1 MGYIKMKILILNN
14 KSITA
19 NTYYRIIFS
28 IIIGLLFSFSLQLPA
43 SAQTV
48 STSASDPSAK
58 TLGYGQYTKDGRA
71 FAKLTPEEVKGLN
84 DEDFDVYFK
93 WEIAK
98 KHERRQQIQREILAV
113 QASTQQIQ
121 REILAVQ
128 ASTQQIQREIL
139 AVQASTQ
146 QIQRERQVL
155 QAKLISTQLS
165 TLQEFIKLSTA
176 GNTNSVAYKDLKSE
190 FRKILLSGEPAE
202 LLPKLEPL
210 RSILMSP
217 DNSAPR

>member
-128 ASTQQIQREIL
+128 ASTQQIQRE
-139 AVQASTQ
+139 
-146 QIQRERQVL
+146 RQVL

>member
-139 AVQASTQ
+139 AVQA
-146 QIQRERQVL
+146 
-155 QAKLISTQLS
+155 KLISTQLS

>member
-1 MGYIKMKILILNN
+1 MGYIKMTIFILIN

-28 IIIGLLFSFSLQLPA
+28 IIIGLLFSFSLQLPV

-48 STSASDPSAK
+48 STSASAPSAK
-58 TLGYGQYTKDGRA
+58 ALGYGQYTKDGRE

-98 KHERRQQIQREILAV
+98 KHERRQQIQRERLAI
-113 QASTQQIQ
+113 QAN
-121 REILAVQ
+121 
-128 ASTQQIQREIL
+128 
-139 AVQASTQ
+139 TQ
-146 QIQRERQVL
+146 QIQREREVL